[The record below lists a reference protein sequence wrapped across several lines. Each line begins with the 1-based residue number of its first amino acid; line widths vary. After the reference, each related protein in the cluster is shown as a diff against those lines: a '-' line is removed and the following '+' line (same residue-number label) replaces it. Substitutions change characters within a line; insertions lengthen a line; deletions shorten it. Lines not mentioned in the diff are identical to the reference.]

1 MKFKR
6 SSFLIKMIILIL
18 VVYATI
24 TLVSLQTQIGQKR
37 QQAEGLSTTIAE
49 TEQENQRLQE
59 ALDQVD
65 TDEGVTEIA
74 RQKLGL
80 VKDGE
85 IVFNDVGNYQG
96 ARF

>member
-74 RQKLGL
+74 RLKLGL

-85 IVFNDVGNYQG
+85 IVFNDVGN
-96 ARF
+96 